1 MPANQTRSPAGEG
14 PMRYTPR
21 KKKLT
26 PRIFS
31 LYIPIIAILLFLLFP
46 FYWTFVTSVK
56 PEQEL
61 YGATV
66 TYWPQNLTFESYRKL
81 FVDFN
86 FLKPMGNSL
95 LVAVITTVV
104 TLIVSMLAA
113 YAFSRY
119 DFKGRKGFMV
129 MFLTNNMF
137 PSVLLLIPLYAI
149 MRKMGILY
157 TPTALVLAYTTFTIP
172 FSVWLLNGYIN
183 DLPLSL
189 EEAAMVDG
197 ANRAQAFIKIILPI
211 LTPCLIATGVY
222 IFMQSWNEY
231 TFAVMFTNENNRTIP
246 VALKNLIGQLGVQW
260 DLLTAGGIITIIPVC
275 VMFFFAQKRLVEG
288 LTAGAV
294 KG

>member
-1 MPANQTRSPAGEG
+1 MSAQTPALKYNTH
-14 PMRYTPR
+14 
-21 KKKLT
+21 KK
-26 PRIFS
+26 PVAQRIFG
-31 LYIPIIAILLFLLFP
+31 LYLPLTAILLFLLFP
-46 FYWTFVTSVK
+46 FYWTFVTSIK
-56 PEQEL
+56 PESEL
-61 YGATV
+61 YGAVV
-66 TYWPQNLTFESYRKL
+66 TYWPQTPTFEAYRKL

-95 LVAVITTVV
+95 LVAIITTLV
-104 TLIVSMLAA
+104 TITVSVLAA
-113 YAFSRY
+113 YAFSRF
-119 DFKGRKGFMV
+119 DFKGRKGFMI

-149 MRKMGILY
+149 MRKLGLLY
-157 TPTALVLAYTTFTIP
+157 TPASLVLAYTTFTIP
-172 FSVWLLNGYIN
+172 FSVWMLNGYFN

-197 ANRAQAFIKIILPI
+197 CNRAQAFLKIILPI
-211 LTPCLIATGVY
+211 LTPCLVATGVY